1 MDNMKE
7 KIQEAITL
15 YGRDIVNEVI
25 MLVEVSDADG
35 VYSTYEDMGM
45 FDHSECV
52 SMIYFE

>member
-1 MDNMKE
+1 MKE

-25 MLVEVSDADG
+25 MMVEMSDADG
-35 VYSTYEDMGM
+35 VYTTFEDMDM

>member
-1 MDNMKE
+1 MDSMKE

-25 MLVEVSDADG
+25 MMVEMSDADG
-35 VYSTYEDMGM
+35 VYTTFEDMDM

>member
-1 MDNMKE
+1 MKE

-52 SMIYFE
+52 SMIYFK